1 MEKAELIGKI
11 NTALDELKPVLLACR
26 IATRPLTDSVR
37 EKRLESVL
45 ESLAGFM
52 VSDAVQIFRQVE
64 ALRAPGVLAAWVAD
78 ENLRGAREAQ
88 LYIKAVDLVR
98 ALWRESEPLPQFF
111 RRREPQCRIRTKSPN
126 EKELLLPG
134 DSVLNDRETV
144 TDTVECV

>member
-64 ALRAPGVLAAWVAD
+64 ALRVPGVLAAWVAD